1 MFRGTC
7 IGLSE
12 YLVQIPQKKRQQ
24 NNCLYATSYI
34 MYFLFSSFA
43 SFCNPLQAM
52 QIFKHYFPVLFREWS
67 CFKNCLNLLIFFQ
80 YKDFL
85 ACLKQVKRL
94 YLHSMAYLNDIT
106 FTDIIIFFSY
116 DVKIVLSDIPLL
128 CANLYFDIFVSS
140 KYSKSFV
147 RTMLCS
153 IRKALT
159 SFLWPHLHYT
169 MTILFS
175 TD

>member
-34 MYFLFSSFA
+34 MYFFIFIICFFLQSASSYANIQALF
-43 SFCNPLQAM
+43 PGTLPGVILLQ
-52 QIFKHYFPVLFREWS
+52 E
-67 CFKNCLNLLIFFQ
+67 LLESPHLFQ

-116 DVKIVLSDIPLL
+116 DVINCTKRYSTSL
-128 CANLYFDIFVSS
+128 CKFIF
-140 KYSKSFV
+140 
-147 RTMLCS
+147 RHLC
-153 IRKALT
+153 
-159 SFLWPHLHYT
+159 F
-169 MTILFS
+169 F
-175 TD
+175 

>member
-52 QIFKHYFPVLFREWS
+52 QILFPGTLPGVI
-67 CFKNCLNLLIFFQ
+67 LLQ
-80 YKDFL
+80 E
-85 ACLKQVKRL
+85 
-94 YLHSMAYLNDIT
+94 
-106 FTDIIIFFSY
+106 
-116 DVKIVLSDIPLL
+116 LL
-128 CANLYFDIFVSS
+128 ES
-140 KYSKSFV
+140 
-147 RTMLCS
+147 
-153 IRKALT
+153 
-159 SFLWPHLHYT
+159 PHLFP
-169 MTILFS
+169 IQGFPRLFETGQTALS
-175 TD
+175 AFHGIS

>member
-12 YLVQIPQKKRQQ
+12 YLVQIPQKKEAAKQLFICYLIHYVFFIFIICFFLQ
-24 NNCLYATSYI
+24 SASSYANI
-34 MYFLFSSFA
+34 QALF
-43 SFCNPLQAM
+43 PGTL
-52 QIFKHYFPVLFREWS
+52 PGV
-67 CFKNCLNLLIFFQ
+67 IFFQ

-116 DVKIVLSDIPLL
+116 DVINCTKRYSTSL
-128 CANLYFDIFVSS
+128 CKFIF
-140 KYSKSFV
+140 
-147 RTMLCS
+147 RHLC
-153 IRKALT
+153 
-159 SFLWPHLHYT
+159 F
-169 MTILFS
+169 F
-175 TD
+175 